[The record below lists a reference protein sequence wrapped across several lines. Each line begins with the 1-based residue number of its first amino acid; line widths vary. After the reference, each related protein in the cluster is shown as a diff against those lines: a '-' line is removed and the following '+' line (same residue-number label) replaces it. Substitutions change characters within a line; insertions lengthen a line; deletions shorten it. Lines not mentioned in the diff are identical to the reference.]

1 MYGSFA
7 MIVTGTNCV
16 GSNPSF
22 GKKLWLITSGPCGV
36 ANSV

>member
-1 MYGSFA
+1 
-7 MIVTGTNCV
+7 MIVIGTNCV
-16 GSNPSF
+16 GSKPSF